1 MDCRLSSPAMTGI
14 ENVQLKQV
22 IVHKV
27 GNPTRGEQLKLSVNP
42 LTLNDPVVQ
51 KLLGRY
57 FLHAF
62 NENEIYH
69 FTHLSD
75 VELNEVYQYVKSIFR
90 DEKKLVPASAHLAQF
105 LYSKSTHVKVK
116 EGELYVALL
125 QDVPFE
131 NDFVEAVGIFKSE
144 SKESF
149 LKVFEHG
156 QSFEVSA
163 EDGININKLD
173 KGCLVFKTR
182 EAEGYAVCILD
193 NTNKQQDAQYW
204 VKDFLQVEPTANDY
218 HFTNEYMQVMK
229 QFATQELPEHFEVT
243 KGQQIDLMQRS
254 LEYFSDHDQFNL
266 QEFTDDVIQYP
277 EMKEQFAVFKDNYAR
292 SRSVSFEDEFDIDL
306 AAVKKQSRTYKSV
319 LKLDKNFH
327 IYIHGRRD
335 LIERGFD
342 ETTGKHYYKIY
353 FEEEA

>member
-1 MDCRLSSPAMTGI
+1 MTGI
-14 ENVQLKQV
+14 ENVTLQKV

-27 GNPTRGEQLKLSVNP
+27 GNPTRGEQLRLSVNP
-42 LTLNDPVVQ
+42 LTLNDEIVR
-51 KLLGRY
+51 KLLSRY
-57 FLHAF
+57 FLHPF
-62 NENEIYH
+62 NEHEVYH

-75 VELNEVYQYVKSIFR
+75 VAMNEVFHYVQKMFR
-90 DEKKLVPASAHLAQF
+90 DEKSFTATSAHLAQF

-116 EGELYVALL
+116 EGELYVAMLEN
-125 QDVPFE
+125 VPFE
-131 NDFVEAVGIFKSE
+131 NDFVPAIGIFKSE
-144 SKESF
+144 TKEAF

-156 QSFEVSA
+156 QDLEVAA

-173 KGCLVFKTR
+173 KGCLVFNTR
-182 EAEGYAVCILD
+182 ENEGYAVCILD

-254 LEYFSDHDQFNL
+254 LEYFSGNEQFNL
-266 QEFTDDVIQYP
+266 QQFTDDVIQYP

-306 AAVKKQSRTYKSV
+306 SAVKKQSRSYKSV

-342 ETTGKHYYKIY
+342 ETTGKHYYKLY